1 MTGGRTIVLGK
12 TGSNFAA
19 GMSGGIAYV
28 LNEAGNFDYYCNM
41 GMVELSLVEEI
52 PDIRELEDMIRKHYQ
67 YTNSRMAEKILAD
80 WNNYLPRFLKV
91 IPYEYKKVLE
101 EEKIRFL
108 QKKIDEME
116 TDVEI
121 RSPDFLG

>member
-1 MTGGRTIVLGK
+1 
-12 TGSNFAA
+12 
-19 GMSGGIAYV
+19 
-28 LNEAGNFDYYCNM
+28 M
-41 GMVELSLVEEI
+41 GMVELSLVE
-52 PDIRELEDMIRKHYQ
+52 DLVDMRELENLIRKHYE
-67 YTNSRMAEKILAD
+67 YTNSPLAGKILEQ
-80 WNNYLPRFLKV
+80 WNDYLPKFLKI

-121 RSPDFLG
+121 RSSDFLG